1 LKPTLHRAYL
11 SLGSNENPE
20 LHLQLA
26 ANELRQAFGETIFS
40 PVYRTAA
47 IGFEGPDF
55 LNAAAVINTELD
67 VVALDKWLHAL
78 EDNHGR
84 RRDVPRFSSRC
95 LDIDIIFFD
104 DLIFRGEGNL
114 EIPRPE
120 LKHAFVL
127 KPLVDIAADYR
138 DPISKKTLLQFWHA
152 HAEFGEAMQQEDWQ
166 L

>member
-1 LKPTLHRAYL
+1 LTAIIHQAYL

-26 ANELRQAFGETIFS
+26 ANELRQTFGDVVFS
-40 PVYRTAA
+40 PVCRTAA
-47 IGFEGPDF
+47 VGFEGPDF
-55 LNAAAVINTELD
+55 LNAAAVISTELN

-78 EDNHGR
+78 EDKHGR

-127 KPLVDIAADYR
+127 KPLVDVAANYR
-138 DPISKKTLLQFWHA
+138 DPISKKTLLQLWQQ
-152 HAEFGEAMQQEDWQ
+152 HAEFKTPMQQEEWH